1 MKKEKYAMIVVARM
15 QVDSFT
21 DNPES
26 YVGLGDTVIAVDMQT
41 HPQKD
46 EVQEDWFYNP
56 ETNRFSEEGEIH
68 YPEIESVQ
76 LGPTPEEQYQAATLL
91 NQAEILANQRQQD
104 KVMAAILL
112 EQVGGEA
119 NV

>member
-1 MKKEKYAMIVVARM
+1 MTIYAVLNDNGVCFALIPHGRDDLADIDAQYIKLQSPDDEVLYHKYA
-15 QVDSFT
+15 DGT
-21 DNPES
+21 
-26 YVGLGDTVIAVDMQT
+26 
-41 HPQKD
+41 
-46 EVQEDWFYNP
+46 W
-56 ETNRFSEEGEIH
+56 SEET
-68 YPEIESVQ
+68 YPPSEQVYI
-76 LGPTPEEQYQAATLL
+76 PTPEELYQAAMLL

>member
-1 MKKEKYAMIVVARM
+1 MLSTL
-15 QVDSFT
+15 DSRIKII
-21 DNPES
+21 D
-26 YVGLGDTVIAVDMQT
+26 
-41 HPQKD
+41 
-46 EVQEDWFYNP
+46 FYSDY
-56 ETNRFSEEGEIH
+56 ERYSRLKG
-68 YPEIESVQ
+68 IESIPCY
-76 LGPTPEEQYQAATLL
+76 LETLEYEEEKEEREIKLTSCGPTPEEQYQAAALL